1 MDTGSDS
8 AGMQLVPERPDT
20 LNSDDFLNCFM
31 SRRTSNSMSLP
42 QPLRGKRLPVT
53 ITMLFLCVLTASLN
67 VSGQVA
73 PSATDIATT
82 PKPVNTRRHSPK
94 RTSRGPRPSTGISR
108 GAVSEQSDRFV
119 DLGDQF
125 AGNSKWHAAEAAYR
139 EATNLSP
146 GNADAYAGLGTL
158 YNDQGRHGEA
168 FHPLNKARA
177 LDPSNAL
184 ANYGLGYAQ
193 MRQQK
198 YNEAISYF
206 KQAIN
211 SQRDFP
217 QAYFDLGQTY
227 LAQGNKPAALDQ
239 YEKLKEFDAE
249 MAQELLAEINK
260 K

>member
-1 MDTGSDS
+1 MPVS
-8 AGMQLVPERPDT
+8 
-20 LNSDDFLNCFM
+20 
-31 SRRTSNSMSLP
+31 
-42 QPLRGKRLPVT
+42 QPISGKHLPVT
-53 ITMLFLCVLTASLN
+53 ITLLFLCVFTASLN
-67 VSGQVA
+67 VLGQVA
-73 PSATDIATT
+73 PRATDDATT
-82 PKPVNTRRHSPK
+82 PKPANTPRHSPK
-94 RTSRGPRPSTGISR
+94 RPSRGPRPRTGISR
-108 GAVSEQSDRFV
+108 SAVSEQSDRFV

-139 EATNLSP
+139 EAINLSP
-146 GNADAYAGLGTL
+146 GNADAWAGLGTL
-158 YNDQGRHGEA
+158 FNDQGRHGEA
-168 FHPLNKARA
+168 FTPLNKARG

-193 MRQQK
+193 LRQQK
-198 YNEAISYF
+198 YNDAVSYF
-206 KQAIN
+206 KQALN

-217 QAYFDLGQTY
+217 QAYFDLGLAY